1 MVVSKCRPVVQPA
14 GQGAPQPLARVNV
27 SSQSRL
33 NNQLAFPPG
42 GGNPV
47 CAIKTNVTVAPRPD
61 AYRRQL
67 SAGAQH
73 GAIFPDTFV
82 DDGCFVDERN
92 RDQHLFYFFRL

>member
-1 MVVSKCRPVVQPA
+1 M
-14 GQGAPQPLARVNV
+14 
-27 SSQSRL
+27 
-33 NNQLAFPPG
+33 
-42 GGNPV
+42 

-92 RDQHLFYFFRL
+92 RDQHLFYFFPHLAWIILDAVMGRARSEH